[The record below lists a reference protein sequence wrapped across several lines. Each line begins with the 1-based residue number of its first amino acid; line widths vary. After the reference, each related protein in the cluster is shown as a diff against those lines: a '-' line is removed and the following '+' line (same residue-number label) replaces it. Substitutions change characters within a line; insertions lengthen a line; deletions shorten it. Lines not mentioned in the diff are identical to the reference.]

1 MNSTLG
7 KITSPYTRQS
17 DKAQSDPGNP
27 DKDGKGGDKMQNPA
41 TFAQEKP
48 EPFFDVVTIDEA
60 VRTVRSIAKQTGTET
75 IMIDEADGRV
85 LAESIITHEDIPG
98 FNRSWKDGYAV
109 IAAETY
115 SASDSSPVILTLV
128 GSITMGK
135 TERGRINPGECMYI
149 PTGGQMPDD
158 ADAVV
163 MIEYAEQ
170 AGSKVLIKQPV
181 IEQENVIAKDEDFS
195 AETVIYPTGFTLRP
209 QDIGVLAAIGRTRI
223 SVRKNPRIGVI
234 STGIELV
241 PAEAIPRI
249 GEVREVNSHL
259 ISVFL
264 RRQGAIPVRY
274 GIIRDNMEE
283 LIRTIETASRE
294 CDAVIVSGGSSK
306 DRNDITYRAI
316 ASLGKVFVHGISIA
330 PGKPT
335 IIGRCE
341 DVPIIGLPGHPVSTF
356 MVLTLVAVHLIQAM
370 KGAPCQHIYKKTIR
384 MATDL
389 RIEGGREQ
397 YIRVKIENEVATP
410 VLGKSGLLNT
420 LLHSDGIIHVPSGKE
435 GLMKGEEVEVR
446 LW

>member
-1 MNSTLG
+1 MMNSKLG
-7 KITSPYTRQS
+7 KITSSFTRTDQN
-17 DKAQSDPGNP
+17 QSDPGHHI
-27 DKDGKGGDKMQNPA
+27 KDVNGDTPKPA
-41 TFAQEKP
+41 MEMLSSENP
-48 EPFFDVVTIDEA
+48 EPYFDVVTIDEA

-75 IMIDEADGRV
+75 IVIDEADGRV
-85 LAESIITHEDIPG
+85 LAESIVTNEDIPG

-109 IAAETY
+109 V
-115 SASDSSPVILTLV
+115 ASDTHAASDNNPVILTLN

-135 TERGRINPGECMYI
+135 SEIGHIQPGECMYI
-149 PTGGQMPDD
+149 PTGGQMPVG

-170 AGSKVLIKQPV
+170 AGSKVIIRQPV
-181 IEQENVIAKDEDFS
+181 VVRENVIAKDEDFG
-195 AETVIYPTGFTLRP
+195 AGTVIYPAGFTLRP

-223 SVRKNPRIGVI
+223 SVRKNPRIGII

-241 PAEAIPRI
+241 PAEAIPRL

-264 RRQGAIPVRY
+264 RRQGAISVRY

-283 LIRTIETASRE
+283 LVKTIETASRE
-294 CDAVIVSGGSSK
+294 CDAIIVSGGSSK
-306 DRNDITYRAI
+306 DRNDITFRAI
-316 ASLGKVFVHGISIA
+316 ASLGKVFIHGISIA

-335 IIGRCE
+335 IIGKCHE
-341 DVPIIGLPGHPVSTF
+341 VPIIGLPGHPVSTF

-370 KGAPCQHIYKKTIR
+370 KGAPCQHVYKKTIK

-389 RIEGGREQ
+389 RSDGGREQ
-397 YIRVKIENEVATP
+397 YIRVKIENEAATP

-420 LLHSDGIIHVPSGKE
+420 LLHSDGIIHIPSGKE
-435 GLMKGEEVEVR
+435 GLQKGEEIEVR

>member
-7 KITSPYTRQS
+7 NITSTDPALTDR
-17 DKAQSDPGNP
+17 AQSDPAFQHEGGAE
-27 DKDGKGGDKMQNPA
+27 KEKGTYSDNDSS
-41 TFAQEKP
+41 EKP

-75 IMIDEADGRV
+75 IIIDEADGRV

-98 FNRSWKDGYAV
+98 FDRSWKDGYAV
-109 IAAETY
+109 FAADTY
-115 SASDSSPVILTLV
+115 NATESSPVILSLC
-128 GSITMGK
+128 GSIAMGK
-135 TERGRINPGECMYI
+135 TERGQINPGECMYI
-149 PTGGQMPDD
+149 PTGGQMPVGS
-158 ADAVV
+158 DAVV

-170 AGSKVLIKQPV
+170 AGSKVLIHQPV
-181 IEQENVIAKDEDFS
+181 VVQENVIARDEDFG
-195 AETVIYPTGFTLRP
+195 AGTVIYPTGSTLRP

-223 SVRKNPRIGVI
+223 SVRKNPRIGII
-234 STGIELV
+234 STGVELV
-241 PAEAIPRI
+241 PAEAIPRV

-274 GIIRDNMEE
+274 GIIRDNLEE
-283 LIRTIETASRE
+283 LVKTIEIASHE
-294 CDAVIVSGGSSK
+294 CDAVVISGGSSK
-306 DRNDITYRAI
+306 DRNDITFRAI

-335 IIGRCE
+335 IIGKCG

-356 MVLTLVAVHLIQAM
+356 MVMTLVAVHLIQAM
-370 KGAPCQHIYKKTIR
+370 KGAPCQHIYKKTIK

-389 RIEGGREQ
+389 KSEGGREQ
-397 YIRVKIENEVATP
+397 YIRVKIENDAATP

-420 LLHSDGIIHVPSGKE
+420 LLHSDGIIHIPSGKE
-435 GLMKGEEVEVR
+435 GIMKGEEVEVR

>member
-7 KITSPYTRQS
+7 KITSNYPNLTDRVQS
-17 DKAQSDPGNP
+17 DTTLRDKEGNHKEKGLDPGNTP
-27 DKDGKGGDKMQNPA
+27 HYQVE
-41 TFAQEKP
+41 T
-48 EPFFDVVTIDEA
+48 FFDVVTIDEA

-85 LAESIITHEDIPG
+85 LAESILTHEDIPG
-98 FNRSWKDGYAV
+98 FDRSWKDGYAV
-109 IAAETY
+109 V
-115 SASDSSPVILTLV
+115 ASDTYPATESSPGILSLK
-128 GSITMGK
+128 GAIAMGK
-135 TERGRINPGECMYI
+135 TDLGQIQPGECMYI
-149 PTGGQMPDD
+149 PTGGQMPAG

-163 MIEYAEQ
+163 MIEYSQQVGE
-170 AGSKVLIKQPV
+170 KVLIRQPV
-181 IEQENVIAKDEDFS
+181 VVRENVIAKDEDFS
-195 AETVIYPTGFTLRP
+195 AGTVIYPSGFTLRP

-223 SVRKNPRIGVI
+223 SVRKNPRIGII
-234 STGIELV
+234 STGVELV
-241 PAEAIPRI
+241 PSEAIPRI

-264 RRQGAIPVRY
+264 RRQGAVPVRY

-283 LIRTIETASRE
+283 LIKTIETASRE
-294 CDAVIVSGGSSK
+294 CDAIVVSGGSSK
-306 DRNDITYRAI
+306 DRNDITFRAI

-335 IIGRCE
+335 IIGQCE
-341 DVPIIGLPGHPVSTF
+341 EVPVIGLPGHPVSTF

-370 KGAPCQHIYKKTIR
+370 KGAPCQHVYKKTIR

-389 RIEGGREQ
+389 KSEGGREQ
-397 YIRVKIENEVATP
+397 YIRVKIENDAATP

-420 LLHSDGIIHVPSGKE
+420 LLHSDGIIHIPPGKE
-435 GLMKGEEVEVR
+435 GLVKGEEVEVR